1 MSTRAPSLREV
12 QIWMVGAITGSDA
25 DVAAEDVARY
35 VTPGPRMSASACF
48 EVYRGGYHARLVE
61 CLLDD
66 YPVLAAVLGQEQF
79 GALCRAYVDRHPSAS
94 PNLNGFGRHLPAF
107 CREVRLEALPSCAD
121 FDAKRVF
128 ASELAA
134 LEWALVEAIHAPM
147 APPLDLA
154 ALQAIPVEAWARAR
168 FTTSEALR
176 LFRFEYP
183 VNAVF
188 TANRLEGV
196 VPEVPA
202 PASNALAVYRKGA
215 QLWRMEITPAM
226 LGVLGPLLEG
236 QSLGEAL
243 EGIEAAV
250 TDPELLAQTSASL
263 MVWFREWVD
272 AGFFTRVT
280 LDGAA
285 PSA

>member
-1 MSTRAPSLREV
+1 
-12 QIWMVGAITGSDA
+12 MVGAITGSDA
-25 DVAAEDVARY
+25 DVAAEDVARF
-35 VTPGPRMSASACF
+35 VTPGPRMSASDCF
-48 EVYRGGYHARLVE
+48 EVYRAGYHARLVE

-66 YPVLAAVLGQEQF
+66 YPVLAAVLGEEPF

-107 CREVRLEALPSCAD
+107 CREARLEALPAGAA
-121 FDAKRVF
+121 FDALRAF

-134 LEWALVEAIHAPM
+134 LEWALVEVIHAPM

-154 ALQAIPVEAWARAR
+154 ALQAIPVDAWARAR
-168 FTTSEALR
+168 FTKSEALR

-188 TANRLEGV
+188 TANRLDGV
-196 VPEVPA
+196 VPEVPG
-202 PASNALAVYRKGA
+202 PASNALAVYRKDA

-236 QSLGEAL
+236 KSLGEAL
-243 EGIEAAV
+243 EGIEAEV
-250 TDPELLAQTSASL
+250 TDPDRLAQTSASL

-280 LDGAA
+280 LDEAA
-285 PSA
+285 PPA